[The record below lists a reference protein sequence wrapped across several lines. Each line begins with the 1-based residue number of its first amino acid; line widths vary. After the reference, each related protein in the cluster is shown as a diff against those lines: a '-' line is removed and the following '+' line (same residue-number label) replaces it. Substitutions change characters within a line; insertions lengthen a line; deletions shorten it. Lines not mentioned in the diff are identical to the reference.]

1 MPVEVAE
8 NAVINTSPIQKDV
21 EILLQYDSG
30 QVFRS
35 LSCKSSSKCGYWYSP
50 NAEGWWILLK
60 YDNGQV
66 FRRKHQLFN
75 LACTE
80 LPDQL
85 NKRYIT

>member
-35 LSCKSSSKCGYWYSP
+35 LSCKSSSKCGY
-50 NAEGWWILLK
+50 
-60 YDNGQV
+60 
-66 FRRKHQLFN
+66 
-75 LACTE
+75 
-80 LPDQL
+80 
-85 NKRYIT
+85 